1 MSIMNSIE
9 CSSVNNKD
17 ALIDDLLTSA
27 LQDTSPFDD
36 IP

>member
-17 ALIDDLLTSA
+17 VLIGDLLTSA